1 MPKFNHIRTE
11 YLFKNSFCYFI
22 LYLFNHSSKVEK
34 TTLLFLLSE
43 LCKESIVIVK
53 KFDCEI
59 LTYLYVLR
67 SPKFIYAF
75 PGMYVCIC
83 VSFFS
88 LINRQFTI
96 QFGETKISFP
106 FLLTNFPK
114 KRKFSSSVNSLLRR
128 FVDILIF
135 LHLSLKISYL
145 QIFIPYYSTT
155 LIFLN
160 AIRLFSNLNSPFPV
174 IFTKLF

>member
-75 PGMYVCIC
+75 SGYVCMYMC
-83 VSFFS
+83 VLFFFNKS
-88 LINRQFTI
+88 PVHH
-96 QFGETKISFP
+96 P
-106 FLLTNFPK
+106 FRRNENFLPLLVDKFPK
-114 KRKFSSSVNSLLRR
+114 KEK
-128 FVDILIF
+128 IF
-135 LHLSLKISYL
+135 
-145 QIFIPYYSTT
+145 FI
-155 LIFLN
+155 
-160 AIRLFSNLNSPFPV
+160 R
-174 IFTKLF
+174 